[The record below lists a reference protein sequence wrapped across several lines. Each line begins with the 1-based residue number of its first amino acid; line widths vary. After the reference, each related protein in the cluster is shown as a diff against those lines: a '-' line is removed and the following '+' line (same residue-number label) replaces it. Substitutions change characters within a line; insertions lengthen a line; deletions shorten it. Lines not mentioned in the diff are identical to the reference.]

1 MKGQILVNGRPR
13 DLRTFRKMSCYIM
26 QDDML
31 LPHLTAREAMM
42 VRSSLL
48 LNEKQD
54 DSPLKLVHFLTCI
67 CLSGLRQPETEW
79 EHASQKRTCK
89 SKCTITVI
97 RFSMCCKT
105 SFHLVLTP
113 AGQTHDPFIPT
124 LTLIC
129 IHEVDSNRSLPS
141 NRIMKITFTKMT
153 MIVFYTVVHITAK
166 TVSILMISDVL
177 LHR

>member
-1 MKGQILVNGRPR
+1 MIWSIGKNRETGMKGQILVNGRPR

-54 DSPLKLVHFLTCI
+54 DSPLTLVHFLTCI
-67 CLSGLRQPETEW
+67 CLSGFRQPEAEW

-89 SKCTITVI
+89 CKYTITVI
-97 RFSMCCKT
+97 RFRMCCKT
-105 SFHLVLTP
+105 SFQWFLDIHSLYESVFTILQMT
-113 AGQTHDPFIPT
+113 GEDFPFIW
-124 LTLIC
+124 C
-129 IHEVDSNRSLPS
+129 
-141 NRIMKITFTKMT
+141 
-153 MIVFYTVVHITAK
+153 
-166 TVSILMISDVL
+166 
-177 LHR
+177 